1 MTHALTTLRPRLG
14 PTYSVNDSSR
24 DVWGSPMGVITLQ
37 IGKSWISPVAGGEA
51 QMAPHHHFV
60 QSEWLHSEEKRS
72 ARLERQQSRC
82 ARDDTSLTSF
92 AKCAIWLNLPEEQA
106 DLKD

>member
-1 MTHALTTLRPRLG
+1 
-14 PTYSVNDSSR
+14 
-24 DVWGSPMGVITLQ
+24 MGVITLQ

-51 QMAPHHHFV
+51 QIAPHQQFV
-60 QSEWLHSEEKRS
+60 QSEVAARGRQRS

-92 AKCAIWLNLPEEQA
+92 AKRAIWLNLPEEQA